1 MIELA
6 LVSKAGSP
14 SPVKMTYPQ
23 FTTWLSNKGITSVP
37 KTTNTTPMQGKYTQ
51 AALDTT
57 GQLLMYGS
65 SYGSHFTQD
74 SLVHA
79 IMLHAC
85 PTQAIADELRAN
97 TRISLFLV
105 TAQQNFTSYPAIT
118 RNGYTS
124 RSYAQY
130 FGCTLKDFVYY
141 DASQGFMMRY
151 NPSIPDTPTFFDGN
165 LKSP

>member
-1 MIELA
+1 MLELA
-6 LVSKAGSP
+6 LVSKSGTPA
-14 SPVKMTYPQ
+14 PVKMTYPQ
-23 FTTWLSNKGITSVP
+23 FLTWLNNKGISSVA
-37 KTTNTTPMQGKYTQ
+37 KTANVNLMAGKYTQ

-65 SYGSHFTQD
+65 SYGSHMTSD

-79 IMLHAC
+79 VMLHAC
-85 PTQAIADELRAN
+85 PTQIIADEIRAN

-105 TAQQNFTSYPAIT
+105 PAVQSYPSYTALT

-124 RSYAQY
+124 RTYTA
-130 FGCTLKDFVYY
+130 FGGSILKDFVYY
-141 DASQGFMMRY
+141 DAGQGFMMRY
-151 NPSIPDTPTFFDGN
+151 NPSTLDTPTFFDGN